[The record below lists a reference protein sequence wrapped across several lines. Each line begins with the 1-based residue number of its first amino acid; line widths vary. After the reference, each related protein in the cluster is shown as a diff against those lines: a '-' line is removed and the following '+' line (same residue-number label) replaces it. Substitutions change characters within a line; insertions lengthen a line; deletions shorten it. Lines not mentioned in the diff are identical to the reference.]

1 MLVLVAAEVDDTDR
15 QVVWMAN
22 RLLGM
27 RIFEDGEGKMN
38 LACSDIDGEFLVV
51 SNFTVAGDTQSGR
64 RPSFTRPAGFERGK
78 VLFDSLVSE
87 MRKAHPNIQ
96 TGSYGQEM
104 TVRLE
109 HDGPLTLIVETPRG

>member
-1 MLVLVAAEVDDTDR
+1 MTARVQRVLSAAVTAADKRGGVTGKGMLVLVSAEGGDTDR

-38 LACSDIDGEFLVV
+38 LACSDIGGEFLVV

-64 RPSFTRPAGFERGK
+64 RPSFTRAAGFERGK
-78 VLFDSLVSE
+78 VLFDSLVS
-87 MRKAHPNIQ
+87 
-96 TGSYGQEM
+96 
-104 TVRLE
+104 
-109 HDGPLTLIVETPRG
+109 